1 MQITYR
7 GNFIIIRYAAGDTTA
22 PIQLADGYSFDTIA
36 VVGSENINVIYN
48 EITFI
53 HGAIMRFP
61 PINSK
66 SPCILNPIVVDPT
79 KHAYLRILIMKFGQ
93 IPDVHYFDKA
103 FEPILVT
110 GEDGNEYNV
119 IPSDQFK

>member
-1 MQITYR
+1 MTINYR
-7 GNFIIIRYAAGDTTA
+7 GNFIIIRYKAGETTA
-22 PIQLADGYSFDTIA
+22 PIQLADGYSFDTISILGA
-36 VVGSENINVIYN
+36 LNISVIYN
-48 EITFI
+48 EITFVT
-53 HGAIMRFP
+53 GALMRFP

-66 SPCILNPIVVDPT
+66 SPCILNPLIDDNT
-79 KHAYLRILIMKFGQ
+79 KDAYLRILIMKFGQ
-93 IPDVHYFDKA
+93 IPDVHYFDEA